1 MELPLLHTS
10 QFKLKSPKMPNFL
23 ELKAENLEMWRSQLE
38 HQLESAIGFWHT

>member
-10 QFKLKSPKMPNFL
+10 QFKLKSPKMPTSL
-23 ELKAENLEMWRSQLE
+23 VLQEEDLEMWRSQLE